1 MVANRVGKCGR
12 KRKTSPR
19 TDRKIVQMALK
30 GIRTSCRNFSTALAV
45 QGIGLARRTVKDRL
59 LESGMKAYHPRNKP
73 LLNQPLM
80 EDVLSGLRTMFNGLL
95 SNGRR

>member
-59 LESGMKAYHPRNKP
+59 LETALKAYHPRKKP
-73 LLNQPLM
+73 LLTRPM
-80 EDVLSGLRTMFNGLL
+80 IKDVLPGLRTMFNGLL
-95 SNGRR
+95 SSGRR

>member
-30 GIRTSCRNFSTALAV
+30 GRRTSCRNFSTALAV
-45 QGIGLARRTVKDRL
+45 QGIGLDRRTVKDRL
-59 LESGMKAYHPRNKP
+59 LESGLKAYHPRKKP
-73 LLNQPLM
+73 LLTQPM
-80 EDVLSGLRTMFNGLL
+80 IKDVLPGLRTMFNGLL
-95 SNGRR
+95 SSGRR